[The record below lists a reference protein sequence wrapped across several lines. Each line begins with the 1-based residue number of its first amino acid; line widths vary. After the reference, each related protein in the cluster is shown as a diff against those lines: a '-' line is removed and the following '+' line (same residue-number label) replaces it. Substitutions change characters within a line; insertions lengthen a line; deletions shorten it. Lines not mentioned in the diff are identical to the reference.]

1 MAGAMQTS
9 LIDLRGMRIWVVLPR
24 DRDGDAL
31 IHHLQRLGAQPRH
44 VWPPLERHDPQL
56 ELLFCL
62 VDHETRGLAAALI
75 DVADLTVIGVTD
87 PANPHTL
94 QLLSKLNPHGILV
107 RPIDPGAVL
116 SCIAVARSNVG
127 FQRRLRT
134 KIAKLEE
141 RLRTVRKV
149 DQAKAILMAQR
160 RIDEPQAF
168 AFLRELAM
176 RRRVP
181 IGVVATLVVE
191 SNEVLSDNQDS

>member
-1 MAGAMQTS
+1 MQTP

-24 DRDGDAL
+24 ERDGDAL
-31 IHHLQRLGAQPRH
+31 IHQLQRLGAQPRH
-44 VWPPLERHDPQL
+44 VWPPLERIDPQV

-62 VDHETRGLAAALI
+62 VDRETRALAAALI

-87 PANPHTL
+87 PGNPHTL
-94 QLLSKLNPHGILV
+94 QLLSSLNPHGILV

-116 SCIAVARSNVG
+116 SCIAVARSNVS
-127 FQRRLRT
+127 FQRRLRI

-149 DQAKAILMAQR
+149 DQAKAILMAKR
-160 RIDEPQAF
+160 HIDEPQAF

-181 IGVVATLVVE
+181 IGVVASLVVE
-191 SNEVLSDNQDS
+191 SNEVLSDNPDS

>member
-1 MAGAMQTS
+1 MQTP
-9 LIDLRGMRIWVVLPR
+9 LIDLRGMCIWVVLPR
-24 DRDGDAL
+24 DRDGEAL
-31 IHHLQRLGAQPRH
+31 MHHLQRLGAQPRQL
-44 VWPPLERHDPQL
+44 WPPPDRLDPKV

-62 VDHETRGLAAALI
+62 VDRETRALAPAFI
-75 DVADLTVIGVTD
+75 DAADLTVIGVAD

-94 QLLSKLNPHGILV
+94 QLLSSVNPHGIIV

-116 SCIAVARSNVG
+116 SCIAVARSNVS
-127 FQRRLRT
+127 FQRRLRN

-149 DQAKAILMAQR
+149 DQAKAILMAKR
-160 RIDEPQAF
+160 HIGEPQAF

-181 IGVVATLVVE
+181 IGVVAALVVE
-191 SNEVLSDNQDS
+191 SNEVLSENQDW

>member
-1 MAGAMQTS
+1 MHTP
-9 LIDLRGMRIWVVLPR
+9 LIDLRGLQIWVALPR
-24 DRDGDAL
+24 DRDGEAL

-44 VWPPLERHDPQL
+44 VWPPPDRVDPQVD
-56 ELLFCL
+56 LLFCL
-62 VDHETRGLAAALI
+62 VDRDTRALAAALI
-75 DVADLTVIGVTD
+75 EAADLTIIGVTD

-94 QLLSKLNPHGILV
+94 QLLSSLNPHGVLV

-116 SCIAVARSNVG
+116 SCVAVARSNVS
-127 FQRRLRT
+127 FQRRLRA

-160 RIDEPQAF
+160 HIDEPQAF

-181 IGVVATLVVE
+181 IGLVASLVVE
-191 SNEVLSDNQDS
+191 SNEVLSEKQDS

>member
-1 MAGAMQTS
+1 MQTS
-9 LIDLRGMRIWVVLPR
+9 LIDLHSLHIAVVHPR
-24 DRDGDAL
+24 DRDGDTL
-31 IHHLQRLGAQPRH
+31 IRHLQRLGAQPHH
-44 VWPPLERHDPQL
+44 VWPPPERVDSKA

-62 VDHETRGLAAALI
+62 VDRETRPLAASLI
-75 DVADLTVIGVTD
+75 DAADVTVIGITD

-94 QLLSKLNPHGILV
+94 QLLADLNPQGVLV
-107 RPIDPGAVL
+107 RPIEPGVVL
-116 SCIAVARSNVG
+116 SCIAVARSNAR

-149 DQAKAILMAQR
+149 DQAKAILMEKR
-160 RIDEPQAF
+160 HIDEPRAF

-181 IGVVATLVVE
+181 IGVVASLVVE
-191 SNEVLSDNQDS
+191 SNEVLSEDQDS

>member
-1 MAGAMQTS
+1 MHTP
-9 LIDLRGMRIWVVLPR
+9 LIDLRGLQTWVVLPR
-24 DRDGDAL
+24 DRDGEAL

-44 VWPPLERHDPQL
+44 VWPPPDRVDSQV

-62 VDHETRGLAAALI
+62 VDRDTRALAAALI
-75 DVADLTVIGVTD
+75 EAADLTIVGVTD

-94 QLLSKLNPHGILV
+94 QLLSSLNPHGVLV

-116 SCIAVARSNVG
+116 SCVAVARSNVS
-127 FQRRLRT
+127 FQRRLRA

-160 RIDEPQAF
+160 HLDEPQAF

-181 IGVVATLVVE
+181 IGLVASLVVE
-191 SNEVLSDNQDS
+191 SNEVLSEKQDS

>member
-1 MAGAMQTS
+1 MHTP
-9 LIDLRGMRIWVVLPR
+9 LIDLRGLQIWVALPR
-24 DRDGDAL
+24 DRDGEAL

-44 VWPPLERHDPQL
+44 VWPPPDRVDPQV

-62 VDHETRGLAAALI
+62 VDRDTRALAAALI
-75 DVADLTVIGVTD
+75 EAADLTIIGVTD

-94 QLLSKLNPHGILV
+94 QLLSSLNPHGVLV

-116 SCIAVARSNVG
+116 SCVAVARSNVS
-127 FQRRLRT
+127 FQRRLRA

-160 RIDEPQAF
+160 HIDEPQAF

-181 IGVVATLVVE
+181 IGLVASLVVE
-191 SNEVLSDNQDS
+191 SNEVLSENQDS

>member
-1 MAGAMQTS
+1 MHTP
-9 LIDLRGMRIWVVLPR
+9 LIDLRGLQTWVVLPR
-24 DRDGDAL
+24 DRDGEAL

-44 VWPPLERHDPQL
+44 VWPPPDRVDSQV

-62 VDHETRGLAAALI
+62 VDRDTRALAAALI
-75 DVADLTVIGVTD
+75 EAADLTIVGVTD

-94 QLLSKLNPHGILV
+94 QLLSSLNPHGVLV

-116 SCIAVARSNVG
+116 SCVAVARSNVS
-127 FQRRLRT
+127 FQRRLRN

-160 RIDEPQAF
+160 HLDEPQAF

-181 IGVVATLVVE
+181 IGLVASLVVE
-191 SNEVLSDNQDS
+191 SNEVLSEKQDS

>member
-1 MAGAMQTS
+1 MAAS
-9 LIDLRGMRIWVVLPR
+9 LTDLRGLQIWVVLPR
-24 DRDGDAL
+24 DRDGEGL

-44 VWPPLERHDPQL
+44 VWPPPDRLDPQV

-62 VDHETRGLAAALI
+62 VDRETRALAGTLIEAA
-75 DVADLTVIGVTD
+75 ADLTVIGVTD

-94 QLLSKLNPHGILV
+94 QLLSSLNPHGVLI

-116 SCIAVARSNVG
+116 SCVAVARSNVS

-160 RIDEPQAF
+160 HIDEPQAF

-181 IGVVATLVVE
+181 IGLVASLVVE
-191 SNEVLSDNQDS
+191 SNEVLSENQDS

>member
-1 MAGAMQTS
+1 MQTP
-9 LIDLRGMRIWVVLPR
+9 LIDLRGMHIWVVLPR
-24 DRDGDAL
+24 NRDGEAL

-44 VWPPLERHDPQL
+44 VWPPPDRVDPHV

-62 VDHETRGLAAALI
+62 VDRETRAIAAALI
-75 DVADLTVIGVTD
+75 DAADLTVIGVTD
-87 PANPHTL
+87 AANPHTL
-94 QLLSKLNPHGILV
+94 QLLSNLNPYGILV

-116 SCIAVARSNVG
+116 SCIAVARSNVS
-127 FQRRLRT
+127 FQRRLRA

-149 DQAKAILMAQR
+149 DQAKAILMAR
-160 RIDEPQAF
+160 RHIDEPQAF

-181 IGVVATLVVE
+181 IGVVASLVVE
-191 SNEVLSDNQDS
+191 SNEVLSENQDW

>member
-1 MAGAMQTS
+1 MH
-9 LIDLRGMRIWVVLPR
+9 IWVVLPR
-24 DRDGDAL
+24 NRDGEAL

-44 VWPPLERHDPQL
+44 VWPPPDRVDPHV

-62 VDHETRGLAAALI
+62 VDRETRAIAAALI
-75 DVADLTVIGVTD
+75 DAADLTVIGVTD
-87 PANPHTL
+87 AANPHTL
-94 QLLSKLNPHGILV
+94 QLLSNLNPHGILV

-116 SCIAVARSNVG
+116 SCIAVARSNVS
-127 FQRRLRT
+127 FQRRLRA

-149 DQAKAILMAQR
+149 DQAKAILMAR
-160 RIDEPQAF
+160 RHIDEPQAF

-181 IGVVATLVVE
+181 IGVVASLVVE
-191 SNEVLSDNQDS
+191 SNEVLSENQDW

>member
-1 MAGAMQTS
+1 MQTP
-9 LIDLRGMRIWVVLPR
+9 LIDFRAMRIWVVLPR
-24 DRDGDAL
+24 DRDAESL

-44 VWPPLERHDPQL
+44 VWPPPDRLDPQL
-56 ELLFCL
+56 ELLICL
-62 VDHETRGLAAALI
+62 VDSETRALTAALI
-75 DVADLTVIGVTD
+75 DAADLTVIGVTD

-94 QLLSKLNPHGILV
+94 QHLSSLNPHGILV

-116 SCIAVARSNVG
+116 SCIAVARSNVS
-127 FQRRLRT
+127 FQRRLKT

-149 DQAKAILMAQR
+149 DQAKAILMAKR
-160 RIDEPQAF
+160 HIDEPQAF

-181 IGVVATLVVE
+181 IGVVAALVVE
-191 SNEVLSDNQDS
+191 SNEVLSENQDW

>member
-1 MAGAMQTS
+1 MHTT
-9 LIDLRGMRIWVVLPR
+9 LIDLRGLQTWVVLPR
-24 DRDGDAL
+24 DRDGEAL

-44 VWPPLERHDPQL
+44 VWPPPDRIDPQV

-62 VDHETRGLAAALI
+62 VDRDTRALAAALI
-75 DVADLTVIGVTD
+75 EAADLTIIGVID

-94 QLLSKLNPHGILV
+94 QLLSSLNPHGMLV

-116 SCIAVARSNVG
+116 SCVAVARSIVS

-160 RIDEPQAF
+160 HIDEPQAF

-181 IGVVATLVVE
+181 IGRVASLVVE
-191 SNEVLSDNQDS
+191 SNEVLSENQDS

>member
-1 MAGAMQTS
+1 MHTP
-9 LIDLRGMRIWVVLPR
+9 LIDLRGLQTWVGLPR
-24 DRDGDAL
+24 DRDGEAL

-44 VWPPLERHDPQL
+44 VWPPPDRVDSQV

-62 VDHETRGLAAALI
+62 VDRDTRALAAALI
-75 DVADLTVIGVTD
+75 EAADLTIVGVTD

-94 QLLSKLNPHGILV
+94 QLLSSLNPHGVLV

-116 SCIAVARSNVG
+116 SCVAVARSNVS
-127 FQRRLRT
+127 FQRRLRA

-160 RIDEPQAF
+160 HLDEPQAF

-181 IGVVATLVVE
+181 IGLVASLVVE
-191 SNEVLSDNQDS
+191 SNEVLSENQDS

>member
-1 MAGAMQTS
+1 MQTP
-9 LIDLRGMRIWVVLPR
+9 LIDLHGMQVLVVVPR

-44 VWPPLERHDPQL
+44 IWPPVDRVDPKV

-62 VDHETRGLAAALI
+62 VDHGTRALAASLI
-75 DVADLTVIGVTD
+75 DAADLTVIGVTD
-87 PANPHTL
+87 PGNPHTL
-94 QLLSKLNPHGILV
+94 QLLSSLNPHGILV

-116 SCIAVARSNVG
+116 SCIAVARSNVS
-127 FQRRLRT
+127 FQRRLRI

-149 DQAKAILMAQR
+149 DQAKAILMAKR
-160 RIDEPQAF
+160 HIDEPQAF

-181 IGVVATLVVE
+181 IGVVASLVVE
-191 SNEVLSDNQDS
+191 SNEVLSDNPDS

>member
-1 MAGAMQTS
+1 MHTP
-9 LIDLRGMRIWVVLPR
+9 LIDLRGLQIWVALPR
-24 DRDGDAL
+24 DRDGEAL

-44 VWPPLERHDPQL
+44 VWPPPDRVDPQV

-62 VDHETRGLAAALI
+62 VDRDTRALAAALI
-75 DVADLTVIGVTD
+75 EAADLTIIGVTD

-94 QLLSKLNPHGILV
+94 QLLSSLNPHGVLV

-116 SCIAVARSNVG
+116 SCVAVARSNVS
-127 FQRRLRT
+127 FQRRLRA

-160 RIDEPQAF
+160 HIDEPQAF

-181 IGVVATLVVE
+181 IGLVASLVVE
-191 SNEVLSDNQDS
+191 SNEVLSEKQDS